1 MLKIKDNVDLKELEK
16 YGFKKEEVGLIR
28 YYFDYPNTIT
38 IIDINTRIIENN
50 HDVCFGER
58 APKDEILLEDLIKN
72 NIVEEEK

>member
-1 MLKIKDNVDLKELEK
+1 MLKIKDNVSFEELEK
-16 YGFKKEEVGLIR
+16 FGFKKEKVGLIR

-38 IIDINTRIIENN
+38 IIDTDTRIIENN

-58 APKDEILLEDLIKN
+58 APKDKILLEDLIKN